1 VKRLRS
7 TGFSPASPYGWIL
20 ANSDSLLLSPEQA
33 SALNADAARYYA
45 RIDSTYRAFA
55 VELAGLPTN
64 YNPNAALQRMKQFN
78 DGVSDASP
86 EGIVIRG
93 VLTPIQLRLLPPL
106 LVFMLTPRPP
116 APRP

>member
-1 VKRLRS
+1 M
-7 TGFSPASPYGWIL
+7 
-20 ANSDSLLLSPEQA
+20 N
-33 SALNADAARYYA
+33 
-45 RIDSTYRAFA
+45 
-55 VELAGLPTN
+55 
-64 YNPNAALQRMKQFN
+64 QFN